1 MCPLVV
7 CELEALAKVP
17 VTLGAGKGLL
27 NHVHKQVLLE
37 HGLLAKGLAA
47 LRAGKGPFT
56 SVDAPVLGEIGVL
69 AEALAALGA
78 GKGSFASVDLP
89 ELQHRSAPEVLAAFH
104 VAEGLVARVH
114 CLILEQ
120 HCTSCEAL
128 AAFTAWEGTWGL
140 GHTRKGRRCGT
151 RAGIC

>member
-47 LRAGKGPFT
+47 LRAKGH
-56 SVDAPVLGEIGVL
+56 SPVWMRLCWVRLECWRKLWLHLGQV
-69 AEALAALGA
+69 
-78 GKGSFASVDLP
+78 
-89 ELQHRSAPEVLAAFH
+89 
-104 VAEGLVARVH
+104 
-114 CLILEQ
+114 
-120 HCTSCEAL
+120 
-128 AAFTAWEGTWGL
+128 
-140 GHTRKGRRCGT
+140 KGRSPLWTCQSCSTDQRLKCSLHSM
-151 RAGIC
+151 